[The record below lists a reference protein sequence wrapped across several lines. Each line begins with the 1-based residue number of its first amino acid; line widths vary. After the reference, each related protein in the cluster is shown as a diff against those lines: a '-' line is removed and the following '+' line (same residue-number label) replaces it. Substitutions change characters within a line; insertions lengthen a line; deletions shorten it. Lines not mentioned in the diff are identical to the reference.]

1 MKHFVLP
8 LFWVLI
14 WTNSECN
21 QLAYSKK
28 WKRKKKAQGNPVVA
42 LKKFGEVITILAPA
56 ETLKTIEKNGN
67 VLRNRIFGSKPFLRH
82 KM

>member
-1 MKHFVLP
+1 MNKFWMQSIGLFKKMK
-8 LFWVLI
+8 
-14 WTNSECN
+14 
-21 QLAYSKK
+21 K
-28 WKRKKKAQGNPVVA
+28 KKKAQGNPVVA

-67 VLRNRIFGSKPFLRH
+67 VLRNRIFSSKPFLRH